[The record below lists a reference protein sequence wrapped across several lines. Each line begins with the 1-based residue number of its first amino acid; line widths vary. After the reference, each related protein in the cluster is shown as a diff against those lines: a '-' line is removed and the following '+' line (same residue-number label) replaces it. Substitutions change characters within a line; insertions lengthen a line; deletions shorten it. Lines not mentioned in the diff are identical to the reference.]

1 MVLAGNYAIA
11 RRNGGGDV
19 AEMRFKKLADS
30 GLKFV
35 PLSPEM
41 ARDSGR
47 PHGQEPGENPLGRLP
62 NLLSSRRQIRSLPR
76 PRLGRTG

>member
-30 GLKFV
+30 GLKIV
-35 PLSPEM
+35 PLSPET
-41 ARDSGR
+41 ARESGTLMVKN
-47 PHGQEPGENPLGRLP
+47 QERIP
-62 NLLSSRRQIRSLPR
+62 
-76 PRLGRTG
+76 